1 MNRSLVEQFLEQL
14 SRAMPKDLTAM
25 QTDMQRQWRTALSA
39 TFAKMDLVTREQ
51 FDVQSKLLSRT
62 RQRLEAM
69 QARLDKLEN
78 REQ

>member
-14 SRAMPKDLTAM
+14 SRAMPKDLAAM
-25 QTDMQRQWRTALSA
+25 QTGMKRQWRTALSA

-62 RQRLEAM
+62 RQRLEQM
-69 QARLDKLEN
+69 KARLDRLEN